1 MKEKRRTEV
10 DMEKYSTRADL
21 LDIPLDEFDAPIL
34 KKLLWYVN
42 QDPARFHMP
51 GHKGVGYPP
60 EILEAF
66 SKNMLAMDVTET
78 RGMDNLHLPAGCI
91 KQAQDLASRTFGAD
105 RTFFLTNGTTAG
117 IHAMLMTTCKEGQKV
132 IIPRDAHLSV
142 IGGVVLAGLVPVFVY
157 PDIDPEWGIGMGVRP
172 EAYEQA
178 LKEHPEAKAC
188 LITRP
193 NYYGIAGDLA
203 PLAEICHE
211 RDIPLLV
218 DEAHGPHI
226 CFHGDLPTPA
236 LEYGADMVVHS
247 THKTLGS
254 FTGSS
259 MLHIQGP
266 RIHPDRVQRMLAI
279 LQSTS
284 PSYLLMAS
292 IDIAATIMR
301 LRGRELIERALR
313 LSDRA
318 RSRLQGVHGVRVL
331 YRPGMDRLRLTVS
344 MIQLGLAGYDLKN
357 RLLDDYNVRVELAD
371 LENVVAFI
379 TYADSEE
386 RVDLLVDAILR
397 IAEEEGGRK
406 GDHLQMGLAGNASSV
421 NARKPARR
429 RSGTQAEF
437 TRSLFAPAE
446 RALLPRQATLA
457 AHELVEVAGGV
468 GRVCAEV
475 VAPYPPGIPLL
486 YPGEIIDSLHLEI
499 IDEALSLGAVFRGL
513 SFGPDGQLIVTVVKN
528 RRSQ

>member
-1 MKEKRRTEV
+1 M
-10 DMEKYSTRADL
+10 DKYSTGADP
-21 LDIPLDEFDAPIL
+21 LDIPLEQFDAPL
-34 KKLLWYVN
+34 FKRLLWYVS

-60 EILEAF
+60 EILAAF
-66 SKNMLAMDVTET
+66 SENMLTMDVTET
-78 RGMDNLHLPAGCI
+78 RGMDNLHSPAGCI
-91 KQAQDLASRTFGAD
+91 KQAQDLASRAFGAD
-105 RTFFLTNGTTAG
+105 RTFFLTHGTTAG

-157 PDIDPEWGIGMGVRP
+157 PDIDPEWGIGVGVRP

-178 LKEHPEAKAC
+178 LREHPDARAC

-211 RDIPLLV
+211 RNIPLLV

-226 CFHGDLPTPA
+226 CFHEDLPTPA

-254 FTGSS
+254 FTGRS

-301 LRGRELIERALR
+301 LRGRELMERALK

-318 RSRLQGVHGVRVL
+318 RSRLQGEPGVRVL

-344 MIQLGLAGYDLKN
+344 LIQLGLAGYDLKN
-357 RLLDDYNVRVELAD
+357 LLIDEYNVRVELAD

-386 RVDLLVDAILR
+386 RVDLLVNAILR
-397 IAEEEGGRK
+397 IAEEARGQGGDR
-406 GDHLQMGLAGNASSV
+406 GEMSAAPGSPSGNGTRLAR
-421 NARKPARR
+421 RKP
-429 RSGTQAEF
+429 GTQAEF
-437 TRSLFAPAE
+437 ARSLFAPAE

-457 AHELVEVAGGV
+457 AHELVGGADGG

-499 IDEALSLGAVFRGL
+499 IYDALSLGAVFRGL
-513 SFGPDGQLIVTVVKN
+513 SPGPDGQLTVTVVKGAGVK
-528 RRSQ
+528 

>member
-1 MKEKRRTEV
+1 MRRREV
-10 DMEKYSTRADL
+10 DMEKYSTGADP
-21 LDIPLDEFDAPIL
+21 LDISLEEFDAPIF
-34 KKLLWYVN
+34 KTLLSYVS

-157 PDIDPEWGIGMGVRP
+157 PDIDTEWGIGMGVRP

-178 LKEHPEAKAC
+178 LRKHPEAKAC

-211 RDIPLLV
+211 RNIPLLV

-226 CFHGDLPTPA
+226 CFHEDLPTPA
-236 LEYGADMVVHS
+236 LECGADMVVQS

-301 LRGRELIERALR
+301 LHGRELIERALR

-318 RSRLQGVHGVRVL
+318 RSRLQGVPGVRVL

-357 RLLDDYNVRVELAD
+357 RLMNEYNVRIELAD
-371 LENVVAFI
+371 LENIVAFI

-386 RVDLLVDAILR
+386 KVDLLVNAILR
-397 IAEEEGGRK
+397 IAEDARGGK
-406 GDHLQMGLAGNASSV
+406 GDFGASSG

-429 RSGTQAEF
+429 RPGTQAEF

-513 SFGPDGQLIVTVVKN
+513 SFGPDGQLIVTVVKDP
-528 RRSQ
+528 RSK